1 MQKVLML
8 LLNKLLIQ
16 KINTPGRGMVLE
28 MSKKERGEKVGVML
42 EEQETHINFSRGDER
57 AKIYTSDATT
67 MTKLNKLV
75 EGQGTEW
82 KLEEVVKSQSGEV
95 VGKIYSCP
103 VSFVSFRKKRVQRNL
118 SEEQRREI
126 AFRLRNSTSIRNF
139 GTKKG

>member
-1 MQKVLML
+1 M
-8 LLNKLLIQ
+8 
-16 KINTPGRGMVLE
+16 
-28 MSKKERGEKVGVML
+28 GVML

-75 EGQGTEW
+75 EGQETEW
-82 KLEEVVKSQSGEV
+82 KLEEVIKSQSGEV

-126 AFRLRNSTSIRNF
+126 NSRLRNSTSIRNF
-139 GTKKG
+139 GTVKG